1 MPFEDWEVGEELF
14 KDLDKEHDLLD
25 RDVRPFA
32 EECDQLR
39 ALQLFTNADDAWGG
53 FAAKYMD
60 RLRDEY
66 GKKSIWVWAIES
78 GAKVQR
84 VGNFLN
90 ILPLYCLN
98 SHYKK
103 KIQHHQ
109 IKREMNKARSIYN
122 ISPQSSFYTP
132 IIDPPQRLPS
142 SYNVDRQSE
151 WQTSALISS
160 AVETMTLPSRLRP
173 YHDFEASLTGDDG
186 IHKILELQSSILT
199 DNKDQTPTAKKH
211 LNGANVS
218 NDDDGSSQVK
228 TEFDVDFT
236 YDSDDSKTSHIF
248 NQVQVTR
255 GFDPEL
261 SNASAGEGITDIGLR
276 RKLRFYNSQP
286 MLQR

>member
-14 KDLDKEHDLLD
+14 NDLDKEHDLLD

-84 VGNFLN
+84 VGNFIN

-103 KIQHHQ
+103 K
-109 IKREMNKARSIYN
+109 NTA
-122 ISPQSSFYTP
+122 
-132 IIDPPQRLPS
+132 PP
-142 SYNVDRQSE
+142 N
-151 WQTSALISS
+151 QTRD
-160 AVETMTLPSRLRP
+160 E
-173 YHDFEASLTGDDG
+173 
-186 IHKILELQSSILT
+186 
-199 DNKDQTPTAKKH
+199 
-211 LNGANVS
+211 
-218 NDDDGSSQVK
+218 
-228 TEFDVDFT
+228 
-236 YDSDDSKTSHIF
+236 
-248 NQVQVTR
+248 
-255 GFDPEL
+255 
-261 SNASAGEGITDIGLR
+261 
-276 RKLRFYNSQP
+276 
-286 MLQR
+286 